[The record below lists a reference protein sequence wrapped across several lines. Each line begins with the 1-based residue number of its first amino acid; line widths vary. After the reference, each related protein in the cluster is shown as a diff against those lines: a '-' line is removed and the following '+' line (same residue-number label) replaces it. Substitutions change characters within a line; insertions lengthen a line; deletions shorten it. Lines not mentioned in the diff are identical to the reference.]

1 MKTITI
7 PDNLTQ
13 EEELVVIPR
22 RDYEQLVSDSS
33 KEIIKRDPKID
44 RELALALDDVK
55 KGRVYGPFSSVD
67 EFMASLR
74 SNRRRKKKW
83 ISGTPNSFARTSL
96 VYQK

>member
-33 KEIIKRDPKID
+33 KETIKRNPKID
-44 RELALALDDVK
+44 RELAISMAEFRAGKVVGSFNTAKELMNSLKPGYRQPKVK
-55 KGRVYGPFSSVD
+55 IK
-67 EFMASLR
+67 
-74 SNRRRKKKW
+74 
-83 ISGTPNSFARTSL
+83 
-96 VYQK
+96 